1 MRITLSTIGAF
12 CALCAPAAAQD
23 SVVNPNPSWDDQWTT
38 MESDYLS
45 HYVQLTSEQR
55 FIKAGESYFSPD
67 ANMVIFQAI
76 PVPPEGEQAEAHY
89 AMYVAG
95 VQRDEAGNITG
106 LGPAGMVSNPGS
118 ANTCGWFH
126 PTKPMTI
133 LFGST
138 RSTPSSDGVAGY
150 QRENSRYS
158 WQFPVEMDIL
168 SGTISMKYA
177 LSDEAEARAMAH
189 REAGNTTQ
197 LQISADDIVSLPTL
211 SDASPLWERSGY
223 DAEASWSPDGRFVL
237 YTRLQ
242 PGTNNGDIWVY
253 DTTDESHTPLVTAEG
268 YDGGSFFSPDAKSI
282 CYRSDRRGD
291 NLLQVFVSNLAF
303 DENGKIIGIQEELQ
317 LTDNEHVNWCPF
329 YTPDAKY
336 LLYATSEVSH
346 GNYEI
351 YAIDAK
357 GTYDPQ
363 YTPRL
368 RITHAR
374 GFDGLP
380 AFTPDG
386 QWMIWTSQRG
396 AGPESEKPS
405 SQLWAARI
413 DLDAIDRAYQRAQRQ
428 LTPDE

>member
-1 MRITLSTIGAF
+1 MRTTLTIIGAI

-38 MESDYLS
+38 LESDYLS
-45 HYVQLTSEQR
+45 HYVQLTHSDK

-67 ANMVIFQAI
+67 GRMLIFQAI
-76 PVPPEGEQAEAHY
+76 PVPPEGEQAESHY

-95 VQRDEAGNITG
+95 VQRDDAGNITG
-106 LGPAGMVSNPGS
+106 LGPAGMVSNPSS

-126 PTKPMTI
+126 PTEPNTI

-138 RSTPSSDGVAGY
+138 RSAPSGDEVAGY
-150 QRENSRYS
+150 QRKNSRYS
-158 WQFPVEMDIL
+158 WRFPVEMDIL
-168 SGTISMKYA
+168 TGTISMKYD
-177 LSDEAEARAMAH
+177 LSDEAKARA
-189 REAGNTTQ
+189 EAYKESGADTPPE
-197 LQISADDIVSLPTL
+197 ISLDDIVSVPTL
-211 SDASPLWERSGY
+211 ENATPMWQREGY
-223 DAEASWSPDGRFVL
+223 DAEGSWSPDGRFVL
-237 YTRLQ
+237 YTRLE

-253 DTTDESHTPLVTAEG
+253 DTTDESHTPLVTADG
-268 YDGGSFFSPDAKSI
+268 YDGGPFFSPDGESI

-303 DENGKIIGIQEELQ
+303 DENGKITGIEEELQ

-351 YAIDAK
+351 YAIDAT
-357 GTYDPQ
+357 GTYKPE
-363 YTPRL
+363 YTARL
-368 RITHAR
+368 RVTKAR

-386 QWMIWTSQRG
+386 QWMIWTAQRG
-396 AGPESEKPS
+396 DAPEGEKPS
-405 SQLWAARI
+405 SQLWAAKI
-413 DLDAIDRAYQRAQRQ
+413 DLDALDADYRAAQEK
-428 LTPDE
+428 LTPND